1 MALRVRNLALGAPK
15 KTPAI
20 STSSE
25 GPIGKAIR
33 NKHLRS
39 REILT
44 FKPFKGLGKN
54 LPTVAEAKAWKLRS
68 DQLYAVEWAWVMV
81 EGRKAIEKNPHW
93 LGGHLAQITM
103 LGG

>member
-1 MALRVRNLALGAPK
+1 MALRARNLALGAPK
-15 KTPAI
+15 KI

-25 GPIGKAIR
+25 GPIGKAIG
-33 NKHLRS
+33 NKHLTS

-81 EGRKAIEKNPHW
+81 ECQKAIEKNPHW